1 MDIDI
6 EEIQSKWIPKIG
18 DRVYIKSIVK
28 KDYNKKMLI
37 TKKNHKDGT
46 YKIRALKEYL
56 IVDFIQRKDL
66 IFIPSIEWFLEQMGM
81 KTGNKLLSLFE
92 RFNHDSE
99 YKYWMTTLSMPN
111 KECICRIFMYYKG
124 KIYKNGEWIDG
135 IKDSLKLCP
144 KCCLDIKKC
153 ECSNKEKF

>member
-1 MDIDI
+1 MNYDIP
-6 EEIQSKWIPKIG
+6 EIQSKWIPEIG
-18 DRVYIKSIVK
+18 NEVRDEQGSVMFVTDVLDKGNLEITGVYYGSCR
-28 KDYNKKMLI
+28 NK
-37 TKKNHKDGT
+37 
-46 YKIRALKEYL
+46 
-56 IVDFIQRKDL
+56 KDL
-66 IFIPSIEWFLEQMGM
+66 IFIPSIEWFLEQMRM

-92 RFNHDSE
+92 RFNDDSE